1 LTGGAGVSGTLRGA
15 RRPGPA
21 WVVMLVCTLLACTNN
36 PYPDAD
42 ADKKILYTSFRE
54 APRTLDPA
62 VAYTTSA
69 HAITGAVYETLL
81 EYHYLKRPYT
91 LIPGLAAGLPD
102 TRSDAEGVTVYRF
115 ELRPGVLYQE
125 DPSFG
130 LGGAGRTTREVSTA
144 DIEFQLMRLADPAVN
159 SPVVEPLSNVL
170 GFRDFGERLRV
181 RREAEPEFA
190 TLPAHEQYADVGPI
204 EGVVVDAPLG
214 LAVYVASDYPQI
226 LYWFAM
232 PFTTPMPWEAV
243 QYYDGEDG
251 RPRLADHPVG
261 AGPYVL
267 AEYDKQ
273 ARYVLDV
280 NPNWYGVRHPEWKAP
295 AATYPSEGEPEDLAA
310 GRLDP
315 AYVGRPL
322 PFIERLEARREKEAI
337 PYFNKF
343 LQGYYDAAGVIRE
356 SFDKVI
362 HEGGLSDEMARRGI
376 SLEKSVEPTVFYIG
390 FNMDDEVIGTVAQEP
405 GRKLRQ
411 AMSLVVD
418 TEEYNRLFSNG
429 RGVPAQ
435 SPLPPGIFGYDPDYV
450 NPYRLVD
457 LERARGLMK
466 AAGYADGIDPE
477 TGKPLTLTFDTP
489 DTSAQGRLRFEFFT
503 HAWRQLGIDV
513 EVAATNYNKF
523 QEKVRN
529 GAYQIFMWGWVADY
543 PDPENFLFLLW
554 SDMARSASGGPNTAN
569 FKHPRYDE
577 LYLEMKS
584 KPNGEERM
592 VLIREMT
599 DILQRERPWIELNHA
614 EDYALFHDWLSNVK
628 PFGMSFP
635 TVKYR
640 DLDAGARTRQRE
652 AWNEPV
658 LWPLYALI
666 IIFVAVTVPGVV
678 TFIRERQ

>member
-1 LTGGAGVSGTLRGA
+1 LKRGGGVLRGVA
-15 RRPGPA
+15 RAGPVRIFA
-21 WVVMLVCTLLACTNN
+21 LTCALLACTNN
-36 PYPDAD
+36 PYPNED
-42 ADKKILYTSFRE
+42 ADKKILYTTFRE

-69 HAITGAVYETLL
+69 HAITGAVYDTLL
-81 EYHYLKRPYT
+81 EYHYLKRPYA
-91 LIPGLAAGLPD
+91 LIPALAASLPE
-102 TRSDAEGVTVYRF
+102 TRPGAEGVTHYRF
-115 ELRPGVLYQE
+115 ALRPGVLYQE
-125 DPSFG
+125 DPSFS
-130 LGGAGRTTREVSTA
+130 LGGEGRTTREVSTA
-144 DIEFQLMRLADPAVN
+144 DIAFQLMRLADPAVN
-159 SPVVEPLSNVL
+159 SPVVEPFSNVI
-170 GFRDFGERLRV
+170 GFAQFGERLQT
-181 RREAEPEFA
+181 RREADPEFA
-190 TLPAHEQYADVGPI
+190 ALPAHEQYAEVGPI
-204 EGVVVDAPLG
+204 EGVVVDPPLG
-214 LAVYVASDYPQI
+214 LEVRVSSDYPQI

-243 QYYDGEDG
+243 QFYDGEEG

-295 AATYPSEGEPEDLAA
+295 AATYPSEGEPGDAAA
-310 GRLDP
+310 GHLDP

-356 SFDKVI
+356 SFDKVV
-362 HEGGLSDEMARRGI
+362 HEGGLSQEMAEMGI
-376 SLEKSVEPTVFYIG
+376 SLEKSVQPTVFYIG
-390 FNMDDEVIGTVAQEP
+390 FNMDDDVVGMRPGER

-435 SPLPPGIFGYDPDYV
+435 SPLPPGIFGYEPQYE
-450 NPYRLVD
+450 NPYRQVD
-457 LERARGLMK
+457 LARARELMV
-466 AAGYADGIDPE
+466 AAGFPDGIDAE
-477 TGKPLTLTFDTP
+477 TGKPLALTFDTP

-503 HAWRQLGIDV
+503 QAWRQLGIDV
-513 EVAATNYNKF
+513 AIAATNYNKF

-543 PDPENFLFLLW
+543 PDPENFLFLLR
-554 SDMARSASGGPNTAN
+554 SEMARSVSGGPNTAN
-569 FKHPRYDE
+569 FRHSRYDA

-584 KPNGEERM
+584 TPNGAERM
-592 VLIREMT
+592 ALIREMV
-599 DILQRERPWIELNHA
+599 DILEHERPWIELNHA
-614 EDYALFHDWLSNVK
+614 EDYALFHGWLENVK

-635 TVKYR
+635 MTKYR
-640 DLDAGARTRQRE
+640 DLDADERATLRE
-652 AWNEPV
+652 QWNQPV
-658 LWPLYALI
+658 LWPLYASAVL
-666 IIFVAVTVPGVV
+666 FVAIVAPGFV
-678 TFIRERQ
+678 TFMRERQ